1 MNHNPSAAHHM
12 TARFAAFGCLI
23 KIQETSQQAWH
34 YIHWNGYQF
43 TCLIC
48 LPLFMQYNEEIGI
61 CHKNTAGLIT
71 SIKVKL
77 FIS

>member
-1 MNHNPSAAHHM
+1 M
-12 TARFAAFGCLI
+12 TARFAAWMSDKNSRNFSAGLTLHSL
-23 KIQETSQQAWH
+23 EWLPV
-34 YIHWNGYQF
+34 